1 MSKTEHSF
9 HVMHPLYN
17 GNIVY
22 KIQDCDYA
30 DIVTPPPTPAQIL
43 VTEKNWI
50 EQNWNFKQYPEAE
63 TA

>member
-1 MSKTEHSF
+1 
-9 HVMHPLYN
+9 MHPLYN

-50 EQNWNFKQYPEAE
+50 EQNWNFKQYPEAD